1 MYKLLFG
8 RELTPF
14 QMFSSFA
21 KLLKCSV
28 IIRAFYAVI
37 KEMTQITSSSNNSS
51 RAGKEW
57 KWRSKSGERS
67 GRPIIVLIQ
76 RSSSL
81 KAWRRGWGM
90 KQQPWTAREIRTS
103 FGTLTASLG
112 RDNRTAAQLLVLNS
126 FVAEISFWSE
136 PLQPIFNER
145 VKPFSD
151 WLGTHT
157 SLRVL
162 INTEW

>member
-8 RELTPF
+8 REPTPF
-14 QMFSSFA
+14 QMFSNFA

-28 IIRAFYAVI
+28 TISTFHAVI

-57 KWRSKSGERS
+57 KWRRKSGECS
-67 GRPIIVLIQ
+67 GRPVIVLIQ
-76 RSSSL
+76 RSRSL
-81 KAWRRGWGM
+81 RRGWGM
-90 KQQPWTAREIRTS
+90 KQQLWTSRGIRTS

-112 RDNRTAAQLLVLNS
+112 RDNGTAAQLLVLNS

-136 PLQPIFNER
+136 PLQPIYNEI
-145 VKPFSD
+145 VKPFTSD
-151 WLGTHT
+151 
-157 SLRVL
+157 
-162 INTEW
+162 